1 MNDGTTRSRPSP
13 STSDLSALLSPVTS
27 AALSEV
33 LAPLPPWSQ
42 LPRTVRRSIAYL
54 ALHLDGS
61 VDSERLAAQSAT
73 SLRAL
78 QYAFRRHLDV
88 TPMAFYR
95 RLRLACAHRE
105 LSDSHPGDGVTVGA
119 VAARYGFYNAGRFA
133 AEYSDIY
140 DLRPGESL
148 RRITGTTASAAPTHA
163 TT

>member
-1 MNDGTTRSRPSP
+1 MNDGTTRSRPYP
-13 STSDLSALLSPVTS
+13 SSADLSALLSPVTS

-61 VDSERLAAQSAT
+61 VDSDRLAAQSAT

-78 QYAFRRHLDV
+78 QYAFRRHLDA

-105 LSDSHPGDGVTVGA
+105 LTDAHPGDGITVGS

-140 DLRPGESL
+140 GIRPGESL
-148 RRITGTTASAAPTHA
+148 RRVSASTSSTAEQTGS
-163 TT
+163 